1 MTDEPDINRSDDIIS
16 EAWEDELDY
25 DDDLSTSDPDDIPA
39 ADIPDVEQPVEP
51 FEEDEVAL
59 EDPETLEDLPTSA
72 DISPDESEMDHNLPD
87 SR

>member
-1 MTDEPDINRSDDIIS
+1 MTDEPDINRSDEIIS

-25 DDDLSTSDPDDIPA
+25 DDDLSSGDPDDIPA
-39 ADIPDVEQPVEP
+39 DDIPEVEQPVEP

-59 EDPETLEDLPTSA
+59 EDSEDLENLPTSA
-72 DISPDESEMDHNLPD
+72 DIAPDESEMDHNLPD